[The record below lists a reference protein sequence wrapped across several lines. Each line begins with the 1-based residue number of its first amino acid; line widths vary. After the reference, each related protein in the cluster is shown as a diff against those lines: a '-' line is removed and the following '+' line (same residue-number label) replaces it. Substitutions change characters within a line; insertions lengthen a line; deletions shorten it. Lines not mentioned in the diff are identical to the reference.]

1 MKTQGLVQN
10 FREFTVGVSDAC
22 QEQID
27 FIDVGEG
34 KEMADAKLKSLFYE
48 IPLFGIKTTA
58 VKTNSL
64 FAAGE
69 LEWHLKNYNC
79 RRIVLGVS
87 HDNGYARVL
96 KRLVNEDETSDKIY
110 LLEGPPFGR
119 ELDALRFKRIKYEDV
134 FSSEKFDVYNRSPI
148 LPLAAPVAKIGGPV
162 NSYASAVTAVTAA
175 PMITP
180 PSSSGHA
187 SPSLKKAQPH
197 FTESQIQEAI
207 RKIKSLRPKPCNN
220 FYLKRECGYGDD
232 ECTFGHKYSL
242 KDVDIAAMRRLAQ
255 QKQCNFGKECINER
269 CYYSHDDV

>member
-1 MKTQGLVQN
+1 L
-10 FREFTVGVSDAC
+10 A
-22 QEQID
+22 
-27 FIDVGEG
+27 
-34 KEMADAKLKSLFYE
+34 
-48 IPLFGIKTTA
+48 IKTDA
-58 VKTNSL
+58 LRV
-64 FAAGE
+64 GE

-79 RRIVLGVS
+79 RSIVLGVS

-96 KRLVNEDETSDKIY
+96 KRLENERENFDKIY

-119 ELDALRFKRIKYEDV
+119 ELEALRFKRIKYEDV
-134 FSSEKFDVYNRSPI
+134 FSSEKFDVYNRSPV
-148 LPLAAPVAKIGGPV
+148 LPVASPAATKAGGPV
-162 NSYASAVTAVTAA
+162 TSYASAVTAA

-180 PSSSGHA
+180 PSSTGHA
-187 SPSLKKAQPH
+187 SPRLQKAQPT

-220 FYLKRECGYGDD
+220 FYLKRECSYGDD
-232 ECTFGHKYSL
+232 ECTFGHNYPL